1 MTYKDKRES
10 GEKHTERVAC
20 PLCGWWR
27 TITPGYGIDQRTG
40 EPREVR
46 FDKVDVE
53 TATLWRVERL
63 SGAGRASKNARIDLM
78 DSRKLRELP
87 AEMKEQIKIQC
98 QKILEVLSNEGS
110 DAATRAGKPR
120 KAGRK
125 KAAETD

>member
-10 GEKHTERVAC
+10 TEKHTERVAC

-27 TITPGYGIDQRTG
+27 TLNFGIDQRTG

-63 SGAGRASKNARIDLM
+63 SGAGRASKNARIDLV
-78 DSRKLRELP
+78 DSRKLGELP
-87 AEMKEQIKIQC
+87 AEMKAQIKTQC
-98 QKILEVLSNEGS
+98 RKILEILGEG
-110 DAATRAGKPR
+110 T
-120 KAGRK
+120 
-125 KAAETD
+125 